1 MNCPLCGNEGN
12 LCESHVV
19 PEFLFKPAYDTSHR
33 LKFFNRGSSGSRI
46 FQKGFHSK
54 LLCLSCEKILNEKYE
69 QPMSKIWKRVI
80 PDKPP
85 SNIFLCQDIDF
96 NLLKLFHLSILWRAS
111 VCKHENYSHVS
122 LGNFHEI
129 QIKNLIL
136 EGNPV
141 PANKC
146 PIFGEII
153 TIRGT
158 GKAMKGFVTSF
169 SPKRVNGHRCYPF
182 FYGGCVWQTF
192 VSSHPIGSID
202 EKFIGFTNKL
212 QFKVKNLK
220 DSHLLANTMTEVVRQ
235 DQML

>member
-46 FQKGFHSK
+46 LQKGFHSK
-54 LLCLSCEKILNEKYE
+54 LLCLSCEKFLNEKYE

-111 VCKHENYSHVS
+111 ICKHENYSHVS
-122 LGNFHEI
+122 LGPFHE
-129 QIKNLIL
+129 L
-136 EGNPV
+136 
-141 PANKC
+141 
-146 PIFGEII
+146 
-153 TIRGT
+153 
-158 GKAMKGFVTSF
+158 
-169 SPKRVNGHRCYPF
+169 
-182 FYGGCVWQTF
+182 
-192 VSSHPIGSID
+192 
-202 EKFIGFTNKL
+202 
-212 QFKVKNLK
+212 
-220 DSHLLANTMTEVVRQ
+220 
-235 DQML
+235 